1 MNPVLCVCSK
11 RFTLHPV
18 LISTASQL
26 LDDLNVRCSRT
37 KQSNVNVCQL
47 KRIYKDDYHVTRNL
61 PLGPLV
67 ATTLVGCMV
76 TRKTNDNAVD
86 KRNPSGF
93 TLAIV
98 SGRLQKNVNGP
109 GSQLHNLFL
118 FYHNAISKTHP
129 YSVNLSNGTLV
140 QSYGN
145 VNWVLHK
152 FNSSPRPSL
161 SMLTRHVTVV
171 GNWKFSCCLTF
182 SVSSS
187 PFISKRICRKCICSM

>member
-1 MNPVLCVCSK
+1 M
-11 RFTLHPV
+11 

-26 LDDLNVRCSRT
+26 LVDLNVRCGRT

-47 KRIYKDDYHVTRNL
+47 KRIYKDVYHVTKNL

-93 TLAIV
+93 TPAIV
-98 SGRLQKNVNGP
+98 SGRLQKNINGP
-109 GSQLHNLFL
+109 GSQFHNLFL
-118 FYHNAISKTHP
+118 FCHNAISKTHP
-129 YSVNLSNGTLV
+129 YSVNLSNGTLM
-140 QSYGN
+140 QSNGK
-145 VNWVLHK
+145 VIWVLHK
-152 FNSSPRPSL
+152 FNSSPRP
-161 SMLTRHVTVV
+161 MLTRNVTV
-171 GNWKFSCCLTF
+171 GNWKFSCCLTL

-187 PFISKRICRKCICSM
+187 PFISKRICGKCICSK